1 MIWSRGSIGSCV
13 PAGLGGPGLCRVMN
27 LAILGIIRLL
37 NLIQKCFQMVIWSV
51 MMQKID
57 TKGISIGSMTLIIQK
72 STVKLPSSIFVSI

>member
-1 MIWSRGSIGSCV
+1 MGLLDLVCLLGLV
-13 PAGLGGPGLCRVMN
+13 GLGWCRVLN

-57 TKGISIGSMTLIIQK
+57 TKGILIGSMTLIIRK
-72 STVKLPSSIFVSI
+72 STVKLPSSMVLFQY